1 MTSREITENNTNLVN
16 NESSVVQQVVQPP
29 FAQQFDKSQLPIP
42 PVTSREA
49 AVDNL
54 QQNKPRS
61 MGQVPSMP
69 SVPKEIF
76 NQLLPDKQ
84 EPDFDALA
92 KRFDSLRKR

>member
-1 MTSREITENNTNLVN
+1 MTSREITENNTNFVN
-16 NESSVVQQVVQPP
+16 NGPSVVHQ
-29 FAQQFDKSQLPIP
+29 FAQPLFAPQLDKSQLPVP

-49 AVDNL
+49 AADNL

-61 MGQVPSMP
+61 IGQVPSMP
-69 SVPKEIF
+69 SVPKEIH
-76 NQLLPDKQ
+76 QQVPDKQ